1 MADPYS
7 VLGVAKSADAEAI
20 KRAYRKLA
28 KELHP
33 DRNKDNP
40 KAVERFKAVSSA
52 YELLSDA
59 GKRAQY
65 DRGEIDGE
73 GNPKGFAPGGGF
85 GGGFGGGGFRQR
97 PGGFEFSGDPGDI
110 FSELFRQQGS
120 PFGGAG
126 FRQPPAKGPDRAY
139 RLAVPFVDAAL
150 ARPQRIT
157 LADGKTID
165 LAIPK
170 GVEDG
175 QKMRLAGKG
184 EPGPGGP
191 GDAIVTLAIS
201 PDARFERA
209 GDDVRLDVMVP
220 LADAVLGGKV
230 RAELLDGAVM
240 LNVAEG
246 TSSGRLLRLRGKG
259 WTRKDGS
266 RGDAIV
272 RLLLALPAEE
282 KSLEALQAWATGVR
296 GEAFGGV

>member
-110 FSELFRQQGS
+110 FPSCSGSRAARSAARGSGSRRRKARIGPIDWRFPSSTRRWRGRSGSRWPMARPSIS
-120 PFGGAG
+120 PFPRAWRTDRRCGW
-126 FRQPPAKGPDRAY
+126 PARA
-139 RLAVPFVDAAL
+139 
-150 ARPQRIT
+150 
-157 LADGKTID
+157 
-165 LAIPK
+165 
-170 GVEDG
+170 
-175 QKMRLAGKG
+175 
-184 EPGPGGP
+184 
-191 GDAIVTLAIS
+191 
-201 PDARFERA
+201 
-209 GDDVRLDVMVP
+209 
-220 LADAVLGGKV
+220 
-230 RAELLDGAVM
+230 
-240 LNVAEG
+240 
-246 TSSGRLLRLRGKG
+246 
-259 WTRKDGS
+259 S
-266 RGDAIV
+266 RGRVV
-272 RLLLALPAEE
+272 RVMPSSRWPSVRMRGSSAPATMC
-282 KSLEALQAWATGVR
+282 AWM
-296 GEAFGGV
+296 